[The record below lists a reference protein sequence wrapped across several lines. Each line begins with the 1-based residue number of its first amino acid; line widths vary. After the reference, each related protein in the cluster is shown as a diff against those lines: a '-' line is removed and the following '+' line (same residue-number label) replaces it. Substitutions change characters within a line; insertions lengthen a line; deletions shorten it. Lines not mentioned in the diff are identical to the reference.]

1 MRYWYVQEGGRRE
14 EEGEAG
20 RERRGGE
27 GEKRRRGGE
36 GEKRRRGGEGEGGE
50 GGEGGKG
57 VGGREKREKHTTC
70 YKNELEGEEKMI
82 GRRGAGGGS
91 EQSGKWLTKGFWC
104 LASFHTLLS
113 PSNGSQVSLLSW
125 RYSGDSCCRERWRL
139 YTAISSALS

>member
-36 GEKRRRGGEGEGGE
+36 GE

-91 EQSGKWLTKGFWC
+91 EQSGK
-104 LASFHTLLS
+104 
-113 PSNGSQVSLLSW
+113 
-125 RYSGDSCCRERWRL
+125 
-139 YTAISSALS
+139 

>member
-14 EEGEAG
+14 EEGKAG

-36 GEKRRRGGEGEGGE
+36 GEKRRRGGEGE